1 MLAEVQCDKFKKNG
15 QIREPIIFHAGLN
28 AVLGDDNGS
37 NSIGKSTFLMILD
50 FVFGGS
56 DYVKKCV
63 DVQDNVKG
71 HTINFAFDFE
81 DKKYYFSRSTIDYN
95 KVIKCDE
102 KYQQLE
108 NEKPLSLQE

>member
-1 MLAEVQCDKFKKNG
+1 MLVEVRCDKFVSNG
-15 QIREPIIFHAGLN
+15 KTREPIRFHAGLN

-63 DVQDNVKG
+63 DVQENVKVSLRRN
-71 HTINFAFDFE
+71 TIISVPQKMIR
-81 DKKYYFSRSTIDYN
+81 KKRQTKPGSPNLNSR
-95 KVIKCDE
+95 
-102 KYQQLE
+102 
-108 NEKPLSLQE
+108 NEF

>member
-1 MLAEVQCDKFKKNG
+1 MLVEVRCDKFVSNG
-15 QIREPIIFHAGLN
+15 KARGPIRFHAGLN

-63 DVQDNVKG
+63 DVQENVKE
-71 HTINFAFDFE
+71 HTICFAFDFVTSYALHRFARPVRSHVGKHLRPAR
-81 DKKYYFSRSTIDYN
+81 KKFHKQHTRG
-95 KVIKCDE
+95 V
-102 KYQQLE
+102 
-108 NEKPLSLQE
+108 

>member
-1 MLAEVQCDKFKKNG
+1 MLVEVRCDKFVSNG
-15 QIREPIIFHAGLN
+15 KTREPIRFHAGLN

-63 DVQDNVKG
+63 DVQENVKE
-71 HTINFAFDFE
+71 HTIVLPSALMDRRTTFQE
-81 DKKYYFSRSTIDYN
+81 TRSTITM
-95 KVIKCDE
+95 
-102 KYQQLE
+102 
-108 NEKPLSLQE
+108 S